1 MSNFLWKND
10 LSGWISVWM
19 AFTSIIVTW
28 EVDAAYCLSRP
39 KSFPGGDWAWL
50 WKPYN
55 DFPYGEIDQLYGWKA
70 FEDHDGFTAA
80 QAMLNVVEV
89 LLAVGY
95 LYLRHT
101 KPAGKEGQSCHATA
115 PLSISAVGVIQG
127 IMIGIPIGL
136 YGSFQMGKAR
146 QSRSPVD

>member
-1 MSNFLWKND
+1 MEKRPLWMD
-10 LSGWISVWM
+10 QRLDGIHLHHR
-19 AFTSIIVTW
+19 
-28 EVDAAYCLSRP
+28 YL
-39 KSFPGGDWAWL
+39 G
-50 WKPYN
+50 

>member
-1 MSNFLWKND
+1 MAYHNQPEGYILVWDGGWCVRVASVAWSDHKMSRIKRLRRTGN
-10 LSGWISVWM
+10 SG
-19 AFTSIIVTW
+19 
-28 EVDAAYCLSRP
+28 R
-39 KSFPGGDWAWL
+39 
-50 WKPYN
+50 

-101 KPAGKEGQSCHATA
+101 KPAGEEGQSCHATA

-136 YGSFQMGKAR
+136 YGSFQTGKAR
-146 QSRSPVD
+146 QVSFTCGLILV